1 MNYLTNYYKNLCE
14 QLEQKINYLE
24 SHLNEARKAMNVKT
38 GRMVPVRRVDV
49 QDFDPYT
56 GEDVPMMMGQYA
68 DGRGKGAQKTREV
81 QFYPGEAVPNLTR
94 SQESEAAYVLTDPGA
109 NTWGG
114 NRTFSDAIGSGFLR
128 GQGAPMDIVA
138 SELSEIRP
146 RKAGSAARGRGKKSM
161 KKKMA
166 IIRAKYKDKS
176 VNEAMLNE
184 IERMI
189 NEELD

>member
-1 MNYLTNYYKNLCE
+1 MDYLTNYYKNLCE
-14 QLEQKINYLE
+14 QLEEKINHLE
-24 SHLNEARKAMNVKT
+24 SHLNESRKVMNVKT

-81 QFYPGEAVPNLTR
+81 QFYPGDAVPNLTR
-94 SQESEAAYVLTDPGA
+94 SQESEAAYVLTDPGQ
-109 NTWGG
+109 NRWGG
-114 NRTFSDAIGSGFLR
+114 NETFSKAISRSGSPL
-128 GQGAPMDIVA
+128 DIVA

-146 RKAGSAARGRGKKSM
+146 RKAGSAARGRGKKAM

>member
-1 MNYLTNYYKNLCE
+1 MDYLTNYYKNLCE
-14 QLEQKINYLE
+14 QLEQKIVHLE
-24 SHLNEARKAMNVKT
+24 SHLNEARKVMNVKT
-38 GRMVPVRRVDV
+38 GQRVPVRRVDV

-68 DGRGKGAQKTREV
+68 DKKGKGAQKTREV

-94 SQESEAAYVLTDPGA
+94 SQEDEAAYVLTDPGA

-138 SELSEIRP
+138 SELTEIRP
-146 RKAGSAARGRGKKSM
+146 RKAGSAARGRGKKAM

-166 IIRAKYKDKS
+166 IIRAKYKGKS
-176 VNEAMLNE
+176 VNEELLNE
-184 IERMI
+184 IEQI
-189 NEELD
+189 LNESED

>member
-14 QLEQKINYLE
+14 ELEQKINYLE
-24 SHLNEARKAMNVKT
+24 SHLNEARKVKDVKT
-38 GRMVPVRRVDV
+38 GREVPVRKVDV
-49 QDFDPYT
+49 QDFEWT

-68 DGRGKGAQKTREV
+68 DGKGKGAQKTREV
-81 QFYPGEAVPNLTR
+81 QFYPGYAVPQLSGTAETMDA
-94 SQESEAAYVLTDPGA
+94 QELGSNDPYSPDKNNVFSNA
-109 NTWGG
+109 MRRGG
-114 NRTFSDAIGSGFLR
+114 SPIDV
-128 GQGAPMDIVA
+128 VA
-138 SELSEIRP
+138 SEVSEVRGK
-146 RKAGSAARGRGKKSM
+146 KAGSAARGRGKKAM

-184 IERMI
+184 IEQMI

>member
-1 MNYLTNYYKNLCE
+1 MSYLTNYYKNLCE
-14 QLEQKINYLE
+14 ELEQKINYLE

-38 GRMVPVRRVDV
+38 GQMVPVRRVDV

-56 GEDVPMMMGQYA
+56 GEGVPMMLGQYA

-81 QFYPGEAVPNLTR
+81 QFYPGDAVPNLTR
-94 SQESEAAYVLTDPGA
+94 SQEDEAAYVLTDPGA

-114 NRTFSDAIGSGFLR
+114 NDTFSKAISRSGSPL
-128 GQGAPMDIVA
+128 DIVA

-146 RKAGSAARGRGKKSM
+146 RKAGSAARGRGKKAM

-184 IERMI
+184 IEQMI

>member
-14 QLEQKINYLE
+14 ELEQKINYLE

-38 GRMVPVRRVDV
+38 GQRVPVRRVDV

-81 QFYPGEAVPNLTR
+81 QFYPGDAVPNLTR

-114 NRTFSDAIGSGFLR
+114 NETFSKAISRSGSPL
-128 GQGAPMDIVA
+128 DIVA

-146 RKAGSAARGRGKKSM
+146 RKAGSAARGRGKKAM

-184 IERMI
+184 IEQMI